1 MKRVLFIVLVVLISG
16 CASTRPAVNNSSIQ
30 EVERST
36 QTTRERVTDST
47 LIDRLREVIIR
58 NDTVYIHDS
67 VYIYKWR
74 DRDITDTITDTLY
87 IEKIDTVTQ
96 FVEVEKKVEVEKP
109 VAPFVRNSCIALWV
123 MIGAAL
129 IALVIWLVWG
139 IAKGK
144 FSWAKI
150 ITKIIG
156 LIR

>member
-1 MKRVLFIVLVVLISG
+1 MKRVLFIVLVVLIAG
-16 CASTRPAVNNSSIQ
+16 CAGTRPAVNNSSSQ

-58 NDTVYIHDS
+58 NDTVYMRDS
-67 VYIYKWR
+67 IYIYKWR
-74 DRDITDTITDTLY
+74 DRNITDTITDTLY

-123 MIGAAL
+123 MIGAAM

>member
-1 MKRVLFIVLVVLISG
+1 MKRVLFIVLVVLIAG
-16 CASTRPAVNNSSIQ
+16 CAGTRPAVNNSSSQ
-30 EVERST
+30 EVERSK

-67 VYIYKWR
+67 AYIYKWR
-74 DRDITDTITDTLY
+74 DRYITDTITDTLY

>member
-1 MKRVLFIVLVVLISG
+1 MKRVLFIVLVVLIAG
-16 CASTRPAVNNSSIQ
+16 CAGTRPAVNNSSSQ
-30 EVERST
+30 EVERSK

-67 VYIYKWR
+67 AYIYKWR
-74 DRDITDTITDTLY
+74 DRYITDTITDTLY
-87 IEKIDTVTQ
+87 IEKIDTVIQ
-96 FVEVEKKVEVEKP
+96 FVEVEKKVEVAKP

>member
-1 MKRVLFIVLVVLISG
+1 MKRVLFIVLVVLIAG
-16 CASTRPAVNNSSIQ
+16 CAGTRPAVNNSSSQ

-67 VYIYKWR
+67 IYIYKWR
-74 DRDITDTITDTLY
+74 DRNITDTITDTLY

-96 FVEVEKKVEVEKP
+96 FVEVEKKVEVAKP
-109 VAPFVRNSCIALWV
+109 TAPFVRNSCIALWV